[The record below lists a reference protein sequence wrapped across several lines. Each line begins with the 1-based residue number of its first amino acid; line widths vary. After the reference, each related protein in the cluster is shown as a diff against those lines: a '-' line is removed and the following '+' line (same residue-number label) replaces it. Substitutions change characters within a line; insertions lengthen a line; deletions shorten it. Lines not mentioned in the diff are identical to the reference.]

1 MTYNLFF
8 LNSINK
14 NKAETTVF
22 SLKRIKC
29 CFISFTLQTFTTV
42 SMKKLKEDD
51 FYSASSPTNN
61 NVFQETGGG
70 GVLIHL
76 CVQLADKNLH
86 SNLMSDLFGHL

>member
-1 MTYNLFF
+1 
-8 LNSINK
+8 
-14 NKAETTVF
+14 
-22 SLKRIKC
+22 
-29 CFISFTLQTFTTV
+29 
-42 SMKKLKEDD
+42 MKKLKEDD

-61 NVFQETGGG
+61 NLFQETGGG